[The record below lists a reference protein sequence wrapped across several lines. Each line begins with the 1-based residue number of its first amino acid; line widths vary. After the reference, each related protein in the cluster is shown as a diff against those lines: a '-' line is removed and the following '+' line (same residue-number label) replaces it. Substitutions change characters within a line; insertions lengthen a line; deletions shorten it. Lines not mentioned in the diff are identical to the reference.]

1 MATLMFVG
9 MLALASS
16 AVAVLGVPACTTI
29 ALGWIL
35 RPPWLRDPVPPMPLN
50 IFQRL
55 PTHGDR
61 IA

>member
-9 MLALASS
+9 LLVLAS
-16 AVAVLGVPACTTI
+16 AALAVLGVPACTTL
-29 ALGWIL
+29 ALFWIL
-35 RPPWLRDPVPPMPLN
+35 RPPFLRDPVPPMPLN